1 MKESEILFE
10 GKTLIYPTD
19 TIWGIGCDARNI
31 CAIDKVKAIKG
42 RDNTKSLIVLVKDI
56 VMLKNYVENI
66 PQVAIDMILSSQEPT
81 TIIYPHAKN
90 LPITHL
96 SFNNSIGIRIP
107 DNDFLQNLFAEFPYP
122 IVSTSANFS
131 GKTSPTCF
139 DDIDKEFLSKA
150 DYVSTFGRNSKPT
163 YNASSIYLIK
173 EDNSLKKIR

>member
-56 VMLKNYVENI
+56 DMLANYVEDI
-66 PQVAIDMILSSQEPT
+66 PQAAKDMLAISQEPT
-81 TIIYPHAKN
+81 TIIYPNPKN
-90 LPITHL
+90 LPIKNL

-107 DNDFLQNLFAEFPYP
+107 NNAFLQNLFAEFPFP

-131 GKTSPTCF
+131 GKPSPTWF
-139 DDIDKEFLSKA
+139 DDIDKDFLSKA
-150 DYVSTFGRNSKPT
+150 DYVSLCNRNIKSNSKG
-163 YNASSIYLIK
+163 SSIYIIGENK
-173 EDNSLKKIR
+173 SLKKIR